1 MKFTKEDAYKE
12 LVKQMTVNGE
22 KLNLSDRSINEQV
35 EALLPLVANEE
46 MELTDF
52 VAKTLPMFK
61 TANANVRNDVAQ
73 GIKDYRENNPIKAQ
87 TTQTT
92 TTTPNDKDSE
102 IAKLLERIEKM
113 ESESA
118 AAKQRERENDIRKTI
133 TAKLKEKGVKD
144 KEWVSSFLSEITI
157 TEDFDV
163 DAKVESYLNIYNK
176 AMATINPNVTP
187 VAAGGKPTNDDDT
200 IKRAAEIAKQNRL
213 VGGND

>member
-1 MKFTKEDAYKE
+1 MKFTKEDAFKE

-52 VAKTLPMFK
+52 VTKTLPMFK

-73 GIKDYRENNPIKAQ
+73 GIKDYRETNPIKPQ

-92 TTTPNDKDSE
+92 HTDKDSE

-118 AAKQRERENDIRKTI
+118 AAKQRERENDIRRTI
-133 TAKLKEKGVKD
+133 TTKLKEKGVKD
-144 KEWVSSFLSEITI
+144 KDWVSTFLSEITI
-157 TEDFDV
+157 TDDFDV

>member
-1 MKFTKEDAYKE
+1 MKFTKEDAFKE

-52 VAKTLPMFK
+52 VSKTLPMFK

-73 GIKDYRENNPIKAQ
+73 GIRDYRDSNPVTPTNNP
-87 TTQTT
+87 
-92 TTTPNDKDSE
+92 TPANPKDKTISE
-102 IAKLLERIEKM
+102 LLERIEKM

-118 AAKQRERENDIRKTI
+118 AVKQRERENEIRRTI
-133 TAKLKEKGVKD
+133 TTKLKEKGVKD
-144 KEWVSSFLSEITI
+144 KDWVSSFLSEITI
-157 TEDFDV
+157 TEDFDI

-187 VAAGGKPTNDDDT
+187 VAAGGKPINDDDT
-200 IKRAAEIAKQNRL
+200 IKRAAEIARQNRL

>member
-12 LVKQMTVNGE
+12 LVKQMTANGE
-22 KLNLSDRSINEQV
+22 KLNLSERSVNEQV
-35 EALLPLVANEE
+35 EALLPLVANDE
-46 MELTDF
+46 MELADF
-52 VAKTLPMFK
+52 VTKTLPMFK

-73 GIKDYRENNPIKAQ
+73 GIREYKDNNPIKPNP
-87 TTQTT
+87 
-92 TTTPNDKDSE
+92 TPNPNPKGEQTEE
-102 IAKLLERIEKM
+102 IAQLLARIEKM

-118 AAKQRERENDIRKTI
+118 AVKQREYEDGVRKTI

-144 KEWVSSFLSEITI
+144 KEWVNSFLSEITI
-157 TEDFDV
+157 TDDFDV

-176 AMATINPNVTP
+176 AMAFTNPNATP
-187 VAAGGKPTNDDDT
+187 SAAGGRQITEDDT

>member
-1 MKFTKEDAYKE
+1 MKFTKEDACKE

-35 EALLPLVANEE
+35 EALLPLIANDE
-46 MELTDF
+46 MEITDF

-73 GIKDYRENNPIKAQ
+73 GIREYKDNNPIK
-87 TTQTT
+87 
-92 TTTPNDKDSE
+92 PNPNPKGEQSEE

-118 AAKQRERENDIRKTI
+118 AAKQREREDGIRRTI
-133 TAKLKEKGVKD
+133 HSKLKEKGVKD
-144 KEWVSSFLSEITI
+144 KDWVNSFLSEITI

-176 AMATINPNVTP
+176 AMANMPSNITP
-187 VAAGGKPTNDDDT
+187 AAAGGKQIADDDA
-200 IKRAAEIAKQNRL
+200 IKQAAAIAKQNRL

>member
-35 EALLPLVANEE
+35 EALLPLIANDEL
-46 MELTDF
+46 ELTDF
-52 VAKTLPMFK
+52 VTKTLPIFK

-73 GIKDYRENNPIKAQ
+73 GIREYKDNNPINP
-87 TTQTT
+87 
-92 TTTPNDKDSE
+92 TPTSTPKESQNAE

-118 AAKQRERENDIRKTI
+118 AVKQREKEDGIRKTI
-133 TAKLKEKGVKD
+133 YSKLKEKGVKD
-144 KEWVSSFLSEITI
+144 KDWVNSFLSEITI

-176 AMATINPNVTP
+176 AMANIPSNITP
-187 VAAGGKPTNDDDT
+187 ATAGGRQITEDDT
-200 IKRAAEIAKQNRL
+200 IKQAAAIAKQNRL
-213 VGGND
+213 VGGNE

>member
-1 MKFTKEDAYKE
+1 MKFTKEDAFKE

-52 VAKTLPMFK
+52 VSKTLPMFK

-73 GIKDYRENNPIKAQ
+73 GIRDYRDSNPVTPTNNP
-87 TTQTT
+87 
-92 TTTPNDKDSE
+92 TPANPKDKTISE
-102 IAKLLERIEKM
+102 LLERIEKM

-118 AAKQRERENDIRKTI
+118 AVKQRERENEIRRTI
-133 TAKLKEKGVKD
+133 TTKLKEKGVKD
-144 KEWVSSFLSEITI
+144 KDWVSSFLSEITI

-187 VAAGGKPTNDDDT
+187 VAAGGKPINDDDT
-200 IKRAAEIAKQNRL
+200 IKRAAEIARQNRL

>member
-1 MKFTKEDAYKE
+1 MKFTKEDAFKE

-52 VAKTLPMFK
+52 VTKTLPMFK

-73 GIKDYRENNPIKAQ
+73 GIKDYKDSYPVNPVNP
-87 TTQTT
+87 
-92 TTTPNDKDSE
+92 TTPTNSKDSE

-118 AAKQRERENDIRKTI
+118 AVKQRERENDIRKTI

-144 KEWVSSFLSEITI
+144 KDWVNSFLSEITI

-176 AMATINPNVTP
+176 AMATYHPSVTP
-187 VAAGGKPTNDDDT
+187 NSTGGNLNDDNDT

>member
-1 MKFTKEDAYKE
+1 MKFTKEDAFKE

-52 VAKTLPMFK
+52 VTKTLPMFK

-73 GIKDYRENNPIKAQ
+73 GIKDYKDSNPVNPVNP
-87 TTQTT
+87 
-92 TTTPNDKDSE
+92 TTPTNSKDSE

-118 AAKQRERENDIRKTI
+118 AVKQRERENDIRKTI
-133 TAKLKEKGVKD
+133 TSKLKEKGVKD
-144 KEWVSSFLSEITI
+144 KDWVNSFLSEITI

-176 AMATINPNVTP
+176 AMATYNPSVTP
-187 VAAGGKPTNDDDT
+187 NATGGKLNDDNDT
-200 IKRAAEIAKQNRL
+200 IKRAAEIARQNRL